1 MQRITERFMLREF
14 VEEDCLQIHPYCSD
28 EEVTRYT
35 FWGPN
40 TEEQT
45 RQFFDAAIQSQF
57 QLPRTT
63 YEMVIADSS
72 TGEVVGNCCLKAE
85 KSNAELGY
93 NISKAHWGKGIAT
106 EAARSML
113 EFGFQE
119 LKLHRIYATC
129 RPENTGSYRVMEN
142 IGMKREGHLREHFM
156 KNGMWQDSYLYS
168 ILESEYVGRRDKG
181 ELT

>member
-1 MQRITERFMLREF
+1 MLQLATERFILREF
-14 VEEDCLQIHPYCSD
+14 MAEDWVQVHMYCSD

-35 FWGPN
+35 YWGPN

-45 RQFFDAAIQSQF
+45 REFVNAAIRSQF
-57 QLPRTT
+57 ELPRTT

-72 TGEVVGNCCLKAE
+72 TGEVMGNCCLQVE

-93 NISKAHWGKGIAT
+93 NISKAYWGKGIAT
-106 EAARSML
+106 EISRSML
-113 EFGFQE
+113 EFGFRE
-119 LKLHRIYATC
+119 LELHRIYATC

-156 KNGMWQDSYLYS
+156 KNGKWQDSYLYS
-168 ILESEYVGRRDKG
+168 ILRSEYV
-181 ELT
+181 